1 MTFVTAKHTDLYWK
15 HQQGDKRSSTSVYS
29 IIRKPIQKSIHSAS
43 QSLGGYLKLHLI
55 DEFNK

>member
-1 MTFVTAKHTDLYWK
+1 MTFVTAIHTDLYCK
-15 HQQGDKRSSTSVYS
+15 GRLGDKWSSTSVYS
-29 IIRKPIQKSIHSAS
+29 VIRKPIQKSIRSAP